1 VPAEFQFL
9 GNVADKYGIMLYEKG
24 WDDTLA
30 SISPDVRVEM
40 ERAGKELK
48 ESNRVLA
55 VQDWMNAQPE
65 SNVEVTAL
73 DGLLQLLDNFGML

>member
-1 VPAEFQFL
+1 L
-9 GNVADKYGIMLYEKG
+9 H
-24 WDDTLA
+24 
-30 SISPDVRVEM
+30 
-40 ERAGKELK
+40 

-55 VQDWMNAQPE
+55 VQDWMNAQPD